1 MRDKE
6 AANRRE
12 RAIGQGAPASGLAAQ
27 RSREYR
33 FFMSDQHL
41 SGPQRGQSAERS
53 ERLSKALRAN
63 LRRRKAQ
70 ARGRSVAERSTASA
84 EKPGE
89 SKPSR
94 D

>member
-1 MRDKE
+1 
-6 AANRRE
+6 
-12 RAIGQGAPASGLAAQ
+12 
-27 RSREYR
+27 
-33 FFMSDQHL
+33 MSDKHL
-41 SGPQRGQSAERS
+41 PGPKRGQSADRS

-70 ARGRSVAERSTASA
+70 ARGRSVAERASA
-84 EKPGE
+84 DGETSGE

>member
-1 MRDKE
+1 MRDK
-6 AANRRE
+6 
-12 RAIGQGAPASGLAAQ
+12 Q
-27 RSREYR
+27 
-33 FFMSDQHL
+33 L
-41 SGPQRGQSAERS
+41 SGPQRGQSAGRS

-70 ARGRSVAERSTASA
+70 ARGRSVAEGTAA
-84 EKPGE
+84 AAQKPGE